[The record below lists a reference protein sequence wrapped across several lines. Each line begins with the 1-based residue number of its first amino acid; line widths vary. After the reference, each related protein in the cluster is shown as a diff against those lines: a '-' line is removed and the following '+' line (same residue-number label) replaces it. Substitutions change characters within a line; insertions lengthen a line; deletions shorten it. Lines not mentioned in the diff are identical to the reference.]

1 MMDVDKTLIGGEVL
15 ASAED
20 KEKNFGTE
28 CSIKLNSCSWIINTT
43 TSIYIYYNYVEHL
56 LD

>member
-1 MMDVDKTLIGGEVL
+1 MVVDKTLIGIYNGEVL

-28 CSIKLNSCSWIINTT
+28 CSIKLTAVAGSLIPLHILYYIIIT
-43 TSIYIYYNYVEHL
+43 
-56 LD
+56 